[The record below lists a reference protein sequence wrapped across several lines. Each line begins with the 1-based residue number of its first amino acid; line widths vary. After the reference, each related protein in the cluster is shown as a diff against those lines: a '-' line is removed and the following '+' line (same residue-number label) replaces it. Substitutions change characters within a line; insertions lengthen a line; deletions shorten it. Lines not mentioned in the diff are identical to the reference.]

1 MKKIIIVISLILI
14 LTGCNID
21 NTKEKNISNTTINDE
36 INIPKEEIYTDNNN
50 VKVALYQG
58 KNKVTSYNTTLSN
71 FKDIGTFQAYYTDI
85 DYLDSS
91 NIKYNYQKYYNM
103 YENINNHKTGFYISF
118 EAEGKTI
125 EQLILDP
132 SSKHAMT
139 PYLYVYLYDGV
150 NQKDGAYYSHLEKE
164 NMKEN
169 TIISSI
175 KLFLAQ
181 EGSKISSPIT
191 FTVFTYD
198 DMDDFTEDNKYRGN
212 SNYTTTIKT
221 KWKNKKNLIKY
232 KSEKLYI
239 NSSLI

>member
-1 MKKIIIVISLILI
+1 MKKIITLITLILI
-14 LTGCNID
+14 LTGCNI
-21 NTKEKNISNTTINDE
+21 NNEKKNNLSNATNNDE
-36 INIPKEEIYTDNNN
+36 IDIPKEEIYIDNNN
-50 VKVALYQG
+50 VKIALYQG
-58 KNKVTSYNTTLSN
+58 KNKVTSYSTTLSN

-85 DYLDSS
+85 DSLDSS
-91 NIKYNYQKYYNM
+91 NIKHNYQKYYNQ

-125 EQLILDP
+125 EHLILDP
-132 SSKHAMT
+132 TSKHAMT

-150 NQKDGAYYSHLEKE
+150 NQKDGVYYSHLEKE
-164 NMKEN
+164 DMKEN

-198 DMDDFTEDNKYRGN
+198 DMSDFTEDNKYRGN
-212 SNYTTTIKT
+212 SSYTITIET
-221 KWKNKKNLIKY
+221 KQK
-232 KSEKLYI
+232 
-239 NSSLI
+239 